1 MSQDPL
7 IRPYIRMTL
16 PILRSGEPLY
26 IIIVRDSTANDKL
39 SKWTKTSRSIAARV
53 EDNRMHIFDHNT
65 LSLFIVTW
73 THSWDNMVIW
83 DPWLKRHINI

>member
-1 MSQDPL
+1 
-7 IRPYIRMTL
+7 MTVL
-16 PILRSGEPLY
+16 AYRLNEPLY
-26 IIIVRDSTANDKL
+26 TVIIRDPTARDRL
-39 SKWTKTSRSIAARV
+39 TKWTTTSRSIAARV

-83 DPWLKRHINI
+83 DPWAKRHITW